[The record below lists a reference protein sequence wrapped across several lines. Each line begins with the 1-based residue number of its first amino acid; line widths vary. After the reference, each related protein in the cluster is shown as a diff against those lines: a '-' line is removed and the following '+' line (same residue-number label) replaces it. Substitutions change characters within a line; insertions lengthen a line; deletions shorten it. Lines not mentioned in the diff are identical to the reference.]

1 MKSRRFKRN
10 AARAHSI
17 VCRRFTEI
25 ETIYRSYQDL
35 LCKNNWHPERAL
47 FAQREPGLSEAEGD
61 LGKPREASR
70 FLRRITRVFGS
81 LPLFTS
87 PDPSALPEAKPA
99 WQT

>member
-1 MKSRRFKRN
+1 MKSRRFKHN

-35 LCKNNWHPERAL
+35 LCKNNCHPERAL